1 MDLLDPG
8 IYDTK
13 LVSKSSVWESDG
25 VDPYE
30 NVAAKSVRTGSA
42 MDLDLLDPGFYDAKL
57 AGASTGIEGLQED
70 NII

>member
-8 IYDTK
+8 IYDAK
-13 LVSKSSVWESDG
+13 LARTSSVWESDG

-30 NVAAKSVRTGSA
+30 GVEFKTVRRSSA
-42 MDLDLLDPGFYDAKL
+42 MDMDLLDPGVYSL
-57 AGASTGIEGLQED
+57 VSTSSNIEGLRQD